1 MNFKEYTVPQDF
13 IGSKRLDQFV
23 ASVPDGMNRS
33 RLKAVEKEIF
43 VNGKNQKLS
52 FKVKSGDKIKILWE
66 ENLPTKFE
74 PENIPLEIIY
84 EDENVCVINKRQ
96 GMVCH
101 PACGNWNGT
110 LVNALL
116 YHWGKNSINELNPK
130 DSSKSEILA
139 NRRPGIVH
147 RLDKETSGIIITAK
161 NPQTHEFLASQFKNH
176 KSIQKE
182 YIAICIGRPP
192 QKIGTIKT
200 QIIRDPKKRKQFKA
214 TLDENSGK
222 FAETHYKC
230 LACYGNYSLMRLR
243 IKTGR
248 THQIRVHL
256 KFINCPIL
264 GDSIYSKKD
273 KNFPN
278 ASLMLHSKSLK
289 IKIPPSSK
297 TENFKISETSKVKTD
312 EIKTFEVKK
321 DKNGFTTFKTSTP
334 DRFKKVMKILHQNY
348 KKVILQD

>member
-1 MNFKEYTVPQDF
+1 MNFKEFTVPSDF
-13 IGSKRLDQFV
+13 SGNKRLDQFI

-33 RLKAVEKEIF
+33 RLKSVEKGIF
-43 VNGKNQKLS
+43 VNGKTEKLS
-52 FKVKSGDKIKILWE
+52 CKVKSGDKIKILWE
-66 ENLPTKFE
+66 ENLPSKFE
-74 PENIPLEIIY
+74 PENIPLDIIY
-84 EDENVCVINKRQ
+84 EDENVCVINKKQ

-116 YHWGKNSINELNPK
+116 YHWGKNSINELNPE
-130 DSSKSEILA
+130 DSSQSEILE

-161 NPQTHEFLASQFKNH
+161 NTETHEFLAAQFKNH

-182 YIAICIGRPP
+182 YIAICLGRPP

-200 QIIRDPKKRKQFKA
+200 QIIRDPKNRKQFKA
-214 TLDENSGK
+214 VLDTNSGK
-222 FAETHYKC
+222 FAETHFKC
-230 LACYGNYSLMRLR
+230 VACYGEYSLMRLR

-278 ASLMLHSKSLK
+278 ASLMLHSKILK
-289 IKIPPSSK
+289 IKLPDFSNKNNENKNNESK
-297 TENFKISETSKVKTD
+297 IVKFQT
-312 EIKTFEVKK
+312 KTPE
-321 DKNGFTTFKTSTP
+321 
-334 DRFKKVMKILHQNY
+334 RFKKVMKILHQNY